1 MSYEGLAGPAGEL
14 ELIPDLRMSGWAP
27 SLKVTYTYSGESSLY
42 FSLARALRMPT
53 APEHYWHYDPDDAG
67 VNTSGLPFHNEDG
80 VMLQAGW
87 RAYLPTNTQ
96 IEISPYF
103 YRIRDYIQFD
113 LINFVSYNI
122 DNAELFGIEMEV
134 IQQWGRGW
142 SSFMNY
148 SYERSRTQMR
158 VRTQSGY
165 ARLDLELRY
174 PVFSYL
180 EANAFVRNLLDA
192 DYQERFGFPVAGR
205 TVGLSLKT
213 GF

>member
-1 MSYEGLAGPAGEL
+1 MLKNICLAF
-14 ELIPDLRMSGWAP
+14 IPLF
-27 SLKVTYTYSGESSLY
+27 V
-42 FSLARALRMPT
+42 
-53 APEHYWHYDPDDAG
+53 DPRDAG
-67 VNTSGLPFHNEDG
+67 FSEIPGLPGHKANFG
-80 VMLQAGW
+80 VRYRMRNNASLGLFVQAVSEQKVI
-87 RAYLPTNTQ
+87 YNNNT
-96 IEISPYF
+96 
-103 YRIRDYIQFD
+103 
-113 LINFVSYNI
+113 LYN
-122 DNAELFGIEMEV
+122 
-134 IQQWGRGW
+134 
-142 SSFMNY
+142 
-148 SYERSRTQMR
+148 TQMR